1 RGGVMGLNFCA
12 DFLEEKPLGERNPG
26 TIAAVVRHAKHIVSV
41 GGIEVL
47 GLGSD
52 FDGIDTHEELPG
64 VQSMDKLWSALCDAG
79 FSEDQVE
86 KIFWRNVLR
95 VYRDTL

>member
-1 RGGVMGLNFCA
+1 M
-12 DFLEEKPLGERNPG
+12 
-26 TIAAVVRHAKHIVSV
+26 RHARHIVNV

-52 FDGIDTHEELPG
+52 FDGIDTHEEIRDVLG
-64 VQSMDKLWSALCDAG
+64 LELLREELKKAG
-79 FSEDQVE
+79 FTERELDM
-86 KIFWRNVLR
+86 IYYGNVLR